1 MKIIK
6 KKYIVLFVL
15 LTSVFMNMFLSFVCF
30 SQKKERAKMELSV
43 KTDCLSVNCM
53 QLTTLI
59 RFYYDD
65 DRQNFERL
73 AKDLLNDVIYISE
86 ELEKEEIK
94 EFGSS
99 GNLSGTRLLD
109 VRAVVARGL
118 LKKISDK
125 KSEDVTE
132 GVNR

>member
-6 KKYIVLFVL
+6 KKYVVLLFL

-30 SQKKERAKMELSV
+30 SQKKDYTKMELSV

-59 RFYYDD
+59 RYYYND
-65 DRQNFERL
+65 DRQSFERL

-86 ELEKEEIK
+86 ELKKEEIK